1 MFDRMG
7 DVSIGLVFGIVLMF
21 LFNSL
26 WGLGV
31 GVMLGLFFLV
41 KPPYQKIYTANT
53 LNRGARLGFSYVYWR
68 KTLT

>member
-1 MFDRMG
+1 MG

-31 GVMLGLFFLV
+31 GVMLGFFFLV
-41 KPPYQKIYTANT
+41 APCST
-53 LNRGARLGFSYVYWR
+53 NRRTRNYIPQ
-68 KTLT
+68 TD

>member
-7 DVSIGLVFGIVLMF
+7 DVSIGLVFGIVLML

-31 GVMLGLFFLV
+31 GVMLGIFFLV
-41 KPPYQKIYTANT
+41 APRST
-53 LNRGARLGFSYVYWR
+53 NRRTRNYIPQAR
-68 KTLT
+68 

>member
-21 LFNSL
+21 LFDSL

-31 GVMLGLFFLV
+31 GVMLGIFFLIA
-41 KPPYQKIYTANT
+41 PRST
-53 LNRGARLGFSYVYWR
+53 NRRTR
-68 KTLT
+68 KYMPQTR